1 MSAYDL
7 DGRVAIVTGAGGGL
21 GGAICSALALA
32 GAAVAAVD
40 VERGKAEQVAES
52 VSRDG
57 ARCLAF
63 ETDVS
68 DRSSV
73 EEMAERVAGEFG
85 GVDILVNNAAIY
97 PRRPWTEITE
107 EEWDEVSAL
116 LGPSRAR
123 LARRA

>member
-1 MSAYDL
+1 MSAYGL

-21 GGAICSALALA
+21 GGAICSALAFA

-52 VSRDG
+52 ISRDG

-68 DRSSV
+68 NRSSV
-73 EEMAERVAGEFG
+73 EEMAERVAGG
-85 GVDILVNNAAIY
+85 LGV
-97 PRRPWTEITE
+97 
-107 EEWDEVSAL
+107 
-116 LGPSRAR
+116 
-123 LARRA
+123 